1 MNTDHQKYMQRC
13 LELAKKGLGNVAP
26 NPMVGAVIVHN
37 DVIIGE
43 GYHQQYGEAHAEVN
57 AIRSVKDQ
65 HLLSE
70 STIYVSLEPCSHFG
84 KTPPCSD
91 LIIEKNI
98 PTIVVGCVDPFSEV
112 AGKGIEKLRKAG
124 RQVVVG
130 VLEKDCLSLNK
141 RFITFHEKKRPYY
154 ILKWAET
161 DDGFIDKIR
170 TSNQPNINWITHPQ
184 TKQLTHLW
192 RSQESAILVGKN
204 TVLNDNPS
212 LTCRA
217 VHGKNPIR
225 IVIDR
230 NLNLNPT
237 DYAVFDDQAP
247 TLVLNEVKNE
257 RKDSIE
263 YIQLDFNNFFDVLN
277 SVLYQ
282 RAIQSVIVEGGAITL
297 QGFINAQNWDE
308 ARVLK
313 SNQLFEV
320 GIKAPMLPNAHLEHT
335 TFGKDKLFT
344 YYA

>member
-1 MNTDHQKYMQRC
+1 MQRC
-13 LELAKKGLGNVAP
+13 IELAKKGLGNVAP

-37 DVIIGE
+37 NVIIGE

-57 AIRSVKDQ
+57 AIRSVNNQD
-65 HLLSE
+65 LLSE
-70 STIYVSLEPCSHFG
+70 STIYVSLEPCAHFG

-112 AGKGIEKLRKAG
+112 AGKGIEKLQKAG

-130 VLEKDCLSLNK
+130 VLEKECLALNK

-161 DDGFIDKIR
+161 ADGFIDKIR
-170 TSNQPNINWITHPQ
+170 VSNTPDINWITDPQ
-184 TKQLTHLW
+184 TQQLTHLW

-204 TVLNDNPS
+204 TVINDNPS

-217 VHGKNPIR
+217 VYGKNPIR

-230 NLNLNPT
+230 NLTLNPT
-237 DYAVFDDQAP
+237 DYAVFDDQAT

-257 RKDSIE
+257 KNKTVE
-263 YIQLDFNNFFDVLN
+263 YIQLDFENFFDALN

-282 RAIQSVIVEGGAITL
+282 RAIQSVIVEGGTITL

-320 GIKAPMLPNAHLEHT
+320 GIKAPMLPNAHQEHT